1 MDGKILKILEELSSD
16 VKEIKIDV
24 SDIKQ
29 KVIAINEQTAD
40 LTEFRTETR
49 QKLEKIE
56 NGIEVLGKEDFK
68 NKVELVEIKRKLLS
82 NAMFDNFHVVI
93 ISHFCVIKERCRLWK
108 KVKRRW
114 INGTSCLL
122 RW

>member
-68 NKVELVEIKRKLLS
+68 NKVELVEIK
-82 NAMFDNFHVVI
+82 
-93 ISHFCVIKERCRLWK
+93 K
-108 KVKRRW
+108 KIAK
-114 INGTSCLL
+114 
-122 RW
+122 

>member
-1 MDGKILKILEELSSD
+1 MDEKILKILEELSSD
-16 VKEIKIDV
+16 IKEIKIDV

-29 KVIAINEQTAD
+29 KVNAIDEQTAD

-68 NKVELVEIKRKLLS
+68 NKIELVEIK
-82 NAMFDNFHVVI
+82 
-93 ISHFCVIKERCRLWK
+93 K
-108 KVKRRW
+108 KIAK
-114 INGTSCLL
+114 
-122 RW
+122 

>member
-1 MDGKILKILEELSSD
+1 MDEKILKLLEELSSD

-29 KVIAINEQTAD
+29 KVNAIYEQTAD

-68 NKVELVEIKRKLLS
+68 NKVELVEIK
-82 NAMFDNFHVVI
+82 
-93 ISHFCVIKERCRLWK
+93 K
-108 KVKRRW
+108 KIAK
-114 INGTSCLL
+114 
-122 RW
+122 

>member
-1 MDGKILKILEELSSD
+1 MDEKILKLLEELSSD

-29 KVIAINEQTAD
+29 KVNAIYEQSAD

-49 QKLEKIE
+49 QNLEKIE

-68 NKVELVEIKRKLLS
+68 NKVELVEIK
-82 NAMFDNFHVVI
+82 
-93 ISHFCVIKERCRLWK
+93 K
-108 KVKRRW
+108 KIAK
-114 INGTSCLL
+114 
-122 RW
+122 